1 MGAIESLSDLVIE
14 SLSRELTATI
24 FFYEITVLLDRKI
37 SSPFPQDVAPF
48 A

>member
-1 MGAIESLSDLVIE
+1 MGAIESLSDLAIK
-14 SLSRELTATI
+14 SLSRWLTASI